1 MKVTNNFVSDLLYCL
16 DDIGYPASEIVC
28 ILQEGSSL
36 YLKDCGD
43 IDFKV
48 VVKNKNSYA
57 DILKEFDIEDKR
69 VDCVFYSLKE
79 WNEITKY
86 KKMLYFITE
95 SPDML
100 LVYGTDKDFVR
111 HDIVKDKELARRV
124 LDNYDKCFWNYQES
138 YKIYGYYPME
148 EKRLWN
154 FLLFYF
160 KCENKSHKLTQK
172 QLKILQKAHDLKY
185 SKTMFKDYF
194 NKLKGEIL

>member
-48 VVKNKNSYA
+48 VVKNKNSHA

-79 WNEITKY
+79 WNEIAKY

-111 HDIVKDKELARRV
+111 HDILKDKELARRV

-160 KCENKSHKLTQK
+160 KCENKSHKLTRK

>member
-48 VVKNKNSYA
+48 VVKNKDSHA

-79 WNEITKY
+79 WNEIAKY

-100 LVYGTDKDFVR
+100 LVYGTDKNFVR

>member
-1 MKVTNNFVSDLLYCL
+1 MTNNQEFVSQLLSNL
-16 DDIGYPASEIVC
+16 DSIGYSINNIEC

-36 YLKDCGD
+36 YLKNCGD

-48 VVKNKNSYA
+48 IVKHINPSA
-57 DILKEFDIEDKR
+57 DAGRQFIINGQTVE
-69 VDCVFYSLKE
+69 CVFYTLRD
-79 WNEITKY
+79 WNEVATF
-86 KKMLYFITE
+86 KKMCYFITE
-95 SPDML
+95 SPDMK
-100 LVYGTDKDFVR
+100 VIYGSDRDFIR
-111 HDIVKDKELARRV
+111 HDIVKDNELAKKV
-124 LDNYDKCFWNYQES
+124 LDNYDKCFYNFKEEYVKQ
-138 YKIYGYYPME
+138 GYYQME

-160 KCENKSHKLTQK
+160 KRENKSHKITQK

>member
-48 VVKNKNSYA
+48 VVKNKNSHA

-79 WNEITKY
+79 WNEIAKY

-100 LVYGTDKDFVR
+100 LIYGTDKDFVR

-138 YKIYGYYPME
+138 YKVYGYYPME

>member
-48 VVKNKNSYA
+48 VVKNKDSHA

-79 WNEITKY
+79 WNEIAKY

>member
-48 VVKNKNSYA
+48 VVKNKNSCA

-79 WNEITKY
+79 WNEIAKY